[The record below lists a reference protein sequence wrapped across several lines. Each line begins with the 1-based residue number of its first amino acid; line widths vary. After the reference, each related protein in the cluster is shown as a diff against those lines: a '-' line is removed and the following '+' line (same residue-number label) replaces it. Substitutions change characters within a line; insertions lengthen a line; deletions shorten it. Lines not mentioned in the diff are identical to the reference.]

1 VSDEVGPL
9 SEREME
15 LLRLVAT
22 GATNQQIAQELV
34 ISVNTVKVHLR
45 NIFAK
50 LEVSSRTEATM
61 VAVRHGWVAV
71 PRTQHELE
79 EEGAEESAARPAPRT
94 LPHLERWP
102 RVSLGKRAS
111 LVVAT
116 LLAVT
121 ILFLPAVLQGRA
133 NGEDADP
140 IRQVFPAASPSSA
153 GSRWRTRAQLPTPR
167 TDLAVAAYKGR
178 IYAIGGFSSN
188 GVTAKVE
195 IYDPQADAW
204 TTGQAKPTPVG
215 AAAAA
220 VVDGRIYVPGG
231 FGANQEPS
239 DVLEIYDPAADQWEV
254 RAPMPEPLGAYALA
268 ALDGQLYV
276 FGGRGASGYVDSV
289 YRYDPAAD
297 RWQTLSPMPQ
307 RRGFLSAAALGNLIY
322 VVGGFDDVAEFKS
335 CDAYDP
341 ATDTWTPRA
350 PMALRRGGLAVVAVR
365 EHLYAI
371 GGGMAGYLA
380 FNERYDPRTNTWTRI
395 GTPVAGQWRG
405 LGVVF
410 VEPDIYAIGGWNEG
424 YLSTNEAY
432 QAIIRIQIPIGP

>member
-1 VSDEVGPL
+1 MADEQTPL

-15 LLRLVAT
+15 ILQLVAT

-34 ISVNTVKVHLR
+34 ISINTVKVHLR

-61 VAVRHGWVAV
+61 VAVRERWVAV
-71 PRTQHELE
+71 PLTEDELQ
-79 EEGAEESAARPAPRT
+79 GAEEEAAARPVPRA

-102 RVSLGKRAS
+102 RVSLGKRIS
-111 LVVAT
+111 LVAAA
-116 LLAVT
+116 LLAVV

-133 NGEDADP
+133 NGQDADP
-140 IRQVFPAASPSSA
+140 IRQVFPATSQA
-153 GSRWRTRAQLPTPR
+153 GTDSRWRTRAQMPTPR
-167 TDLAVAAYKGR
+167 TDLAVAAYRGQ
-178 IYAIGGFSSN
+178 IYAIGGFSSS

-195 IYDPQADAW
+195 IYDPQNDAW
-204 TTGQAKPTPVG
+204 ATGRPKPTPVG
-215 AAAAA
+215 AASAV
-220 VVDGRIYVPGG
+220 VVDGLVYVPGG
-231 FGANQEPS
+231 FGANQAPS
-239 DVLEIYDPAADQWEV
+239 DVLEVYDPAADRWQV
-254 RAPMPEPLGAYALA
+254 RASMPEPLGAYALA
-268 ALDGQLYV
+268 VLDGQIFV

-297 RWQTLSPMPQ
+297 RWQALSPMPD
-307 RRGFLSAAALGNLIY
+307 RRGFLSATALGNLIY

-335 CDAYDP
+335 NDAYDP
-341 ATDTWTPRA
+341 ATDSWTPRA
-350 PMALRRGGLAVVAVR
+350 PMTLRRGGLAVVAVR

-395 GTPVAGQWRG
+395 ETPETGQWRG
-405 LGVVF
+405 LGVAF

-432 QAIIRIQIPIGP
+432 QALIRIQIPIAP